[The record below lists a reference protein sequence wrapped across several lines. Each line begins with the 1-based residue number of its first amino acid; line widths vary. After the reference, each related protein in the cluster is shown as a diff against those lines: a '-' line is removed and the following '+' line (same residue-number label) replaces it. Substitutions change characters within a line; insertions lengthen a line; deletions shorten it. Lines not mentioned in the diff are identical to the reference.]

1 MEEYG
6 RSKKAA
12 RIVLV
17 QESCEKRKEERMK
30 KNESIDKVLTRAVMT
45 THVGQKLSDVR
56 KVFAK
61 EGFHHM
67 PVVSGKKLIG
77 LISASDIL
85 GISIEGLPSDDRS
98 MDAYL
103 DHQFSIKGIMQDQ
116 LQTLSLTATVADAA
130 EALSEG
136 SFHAIPVVNDAFEL
150 EGLVTSTDLIRYLRD
165 LY

>member
-1 MEEYG
+1 
-6 RSKKAA
+6 
-12 RIVLV
+12 
-17 QESCEKRKEERMK
+17 MK
-30 KNESIDKVLTRAVMT
+30 KNESIDKVLTREVVT
-45 THVGQKLSDVR
+45 THTGQSVSDVR

-77 LISASDIL
+77 MITASDIL
-85 GISIEGLPSDDRS
+85 GISVEGVPSDVRS

-103 DHQFSIKGIMQDQ
+103 DHQFSIEKLMRQD
-116 LQTLSLTATVADAA
+116 LKTLPRKSTIAEAA

-136 SFHAIPVVNDAFEL
+136 TFHAVPVVDDDGNL
-150 EGLVTSTDLIRYLRD
+150 EGLITSTDLIRFLRD